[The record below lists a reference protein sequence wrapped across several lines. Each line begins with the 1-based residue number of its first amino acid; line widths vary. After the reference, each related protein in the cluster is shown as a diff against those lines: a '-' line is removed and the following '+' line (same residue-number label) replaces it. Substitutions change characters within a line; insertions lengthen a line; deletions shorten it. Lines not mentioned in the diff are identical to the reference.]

1 MLAVSSLNYA
11 ITSWYFFL
19 SEAENLLKGAVV
31 RRLISATNFKDT
43 LLETML
49 T

>member
-19 SEAENLLKGAVV
+19 SEAENLLRGQLSGV
-31 RRLISATNFKDT
+31 
-43 LLETML
+43 
-49 T
+49 